1 MSPIFI
7 FHWSRHRYNVIIT
20 FSSQHHS
27 SLPHPSGLECGVY
40 NLNPTIN
47 CRRFPLFTLLSL
59 PAAPLPG
66 HYNKTFI
73 RVYNITIS
81 GPGLGRDW

>member
-27 SLPHPSGLECGVY
+27 SLSPSLWSGVY

-59 PAAPLPG
+59 TAAPLPG

-73 RVYNITIS
+73 RV
-81 GPGLGRDW
+81 